1 MQAFVVRPVIVG
13 LLALI
18 AAGLWSGPF
27 GTRGRNASNVQTDCR
42 AAPVARQAPTLL
54 AIMIRRGV
62 RC

>member
-18 AAGLWSGPF
+18 AAGVWSGPF
-27 GTRGRNASNVQTDCR
+27 GRRDSTAPSYQSDCR
-42 AAPVARQAPTLL
+42 AAADTPAPTALGML
-54 AIMIRRGV
+54 IRRGG

>member
-18 AAGLWSGPF
+18 AAGLWSG
-27 GTRGRNASNVQTDCR
+27 TRGAAPSYQSDCR
-42 AAPVARQAPTLL
+42 SAADAQAPTVLGIL
-54 AIMIRRGV
+54 IRRGV

>member
-27 GTRGRNASNVQTDCR
+27 GARDSTAPSHQSDCR
-42 AAPVARQAPTLL
+42 SAAAPQAPTMLGLL
-54 AIMIRRGV
+54 IHRGSG
-62 RC
+62 C

>member
-27 GTRGRNASNVQTDCR
+27 NGHGLSYQSDCR
-42 AAPVARQAPTLL
+42 AGSAESQAPTMLG
-54 AIMIRRGV
+54 AMIRRGA

>member
-27 GTRGRNASNVQTDCR
+27 GMRNGTAPGYQSDCR
-42 AAPVARQAPTLL
+42 SETQTPALL
-54 AIMIRRGV
+54 GIRRGV

>member
-18 AAGLWSGPF
+18 AAGLWSAPF
-27 GTRGRNASNVQTDCR
+27 GTRGRNASNVQADCR
-42 AAPVARQAPTLL
+42 AAPAATPAPTLL
-54 AIMIRRGV
+54 GIMIRRGV

>member
-18 AAGLWSGPF
+18 AAGMWSGPF
-27 GTRGRNASNVQTDCR
+27 ATRDGTVRGSQFDCR
-42 AAPVARQAPTLL
+42 SAADSQTPTMLGT
-54 AIMIRRGV
+54 MTRRGA

>member
-18 AAGLWSGPF
+18 AAGLWSAPF
-27 GTRGRNASNVQTDCR
+27 GTRASHAPSYQSDCR
-42 AAPVARQAPTLL
+42 GAAAETQASSLL
-54 AIMIRRGV
+54 GIMIRRGA

>member
-27 GTRGRNASNVQTDCR
+27 GTRGRNAPSVLTDCR
-42 AAPVARQAPTLL
+42 AAPAATLL
-54 AIMIRRGV
+54 GIMIRRGV